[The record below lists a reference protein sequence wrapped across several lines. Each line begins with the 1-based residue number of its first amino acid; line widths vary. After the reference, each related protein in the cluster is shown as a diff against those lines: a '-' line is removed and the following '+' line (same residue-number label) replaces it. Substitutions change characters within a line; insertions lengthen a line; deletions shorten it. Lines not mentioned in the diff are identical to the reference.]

1 MTTKMKLNSWQFPLP
16 CRCSD
21 MMWGALHNGAHPG
34 LRECLR
40 HLALSAD
47 IVIDIKFG
55 GKHKNTNKTQGLAS
69 NYGTNQSLVVY
80 EPQHGTSTQLINAT
94 SWVKM

>member
-1 MTTKMKLNSWQFPLP
+1 MEHIQGYTGSHGMPS
-16 CRCSD
+16 S
-21 MMWGALHNGAHPG
+21 G
-34 LRECLR
+34 ECLR
-40 HLALSAD
+40 HIALSAD